1 MVRPL
6 ILDGGRNR
14 QLPLGTALDF
24 ELGQTTSAT
33 SALANAPAGDLIFG
47 SRKVADY
54 HFQTVIGPLGKERIL
69 MPMALNSTPMRAVAG
84 GSGASVTQDGGTL
97 GFTGTVTHQSFGS
110 TYYQRH
116 GRARV
121 ATSTVVGNAG
131 GWRNSAIGEIQR
143 SEGGMLFC
151 RFGIAL
157 LVTGQRGL
165 VGLSNSIAAQS
176 NINPLTDTTISKLG
190 MAHDT
195 NTGNWSMV
203 HNLAGAA
210 PTVIGMGADFPINTT
225 DAFDLFIHLKP
236 NSDVVWE
243 AFRLSTTDGSWVASA
258 GGTLTTNL
266 PAAASPI
273 GRYGLVTN
281 NAQAAAAAL
290 DFHSLCLFPY

>member
-1 MVRPL
+1 MT
-6 ILDGGRNR
+6 IDSK
-14 QLPLGTALDF
+14 QLAPISNGLPFFGQSTALTSPPV
-24 ELGQTTSAT
+24 GQVRTGCR
-33 SALANAPAGDLIFG
+33 L
-47 SRKVADY
+47 VAEY
-54 HFQTVIGPLGKERIL
+54 PFQTAIGPLGKERIL
-69 MPMALNSTPMRAVAG
+69 MPMALNSTAMRAVAG
-84 GSGASVTQDGGTL
+84 GSGASSTQDGGTL
-97 GFTGTVTHQSFGS
+97 AFTGTVTHQSFGS

-131 GWRNSAIGEIQR
+131 GWRNSSIGEIQR
-143 SEGGMLFC
+143 SEGGILFC

-203 HNLAGAA
+203 HNLAGTA
-210 PTVIGMGADFPINTT
+210 PTVIAMGADFPVNTT
-225 DAFDLFIHLKP
+225 DAFDLFIHMKP

-243 AFRLSTTDGSWVASA
+243 AFRLSTTDGSWVANT

-266 PAAASPI
+266 PAAASPV

-281 NAQAAAAAL
+281 NAQAASAAL